1 MKGKPAAFYI
11 LYSPSLDKYY
21 SGITTTDPESR
32 LHKHNNSS
40 YGYHYT
46 SQVNDWELRLNIP
59 CDNYSMA
66 RKIEMYLKRMKSR
79 KFIEKI
85 INDEKEMEVLTGKF
99 RASDSPDTSGQGV
112 PGSIPGGPTKFL
124 QLS

>member
-21 SGITTTDPESR
+21 SGITTTDLGSR
-32 LHKHNNSS
+32 LQKHNNSA
-40 YGYHYT
+40 YGSHFT
-46 SQVNDWELRLNIP
+46 SHANDWELRLNIP
-59 CDNYSMA
+59 CEDYSMA

-85 INDEKEMEVLTGKF
+85 INDKAEKEILIGKF
-99 RASDSPDTSGQGV
+99 RASDSPDGSGQEV
-112 PGSIPGGPTKFL
+112 PDKTYICISF
-124 QLS
+124 